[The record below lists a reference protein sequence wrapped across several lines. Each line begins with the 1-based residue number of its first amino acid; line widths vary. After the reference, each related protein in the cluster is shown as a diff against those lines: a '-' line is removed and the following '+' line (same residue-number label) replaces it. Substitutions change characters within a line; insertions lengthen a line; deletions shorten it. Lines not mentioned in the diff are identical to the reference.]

1 MAPLP
6 RPRMTEPRMSPFHPM
21 THESLRAW
29 DEYTSF
35 LARLHESTGID
46 DALQLATEAIAACG
60 LFHCAVISLHDGQGN
75 LGPIGY
81 HGVPKELID
90 GARRAPRVS
99 KDVRESILREEF
111 RRGQS
116 YYVPVESGLDLN
128 DIARRIPPQVPLDS
142 TGSWQPGDEL
152 FTPLRRPD
160 GDVFGFCSVDN
171 PCDGQRPD
179 QATLDVLEMLV
190 AATSEHIQIIQLQDS
205 LAHEQARF
213 DRLLTLT
220 GDVHYRIDL
229 ERRCFTSVSEAIAQM
244 TGADPTEF
252 VDLPFAD
259 WLRKFVHPDDRER
272 VCLGP
277 DDAERVHGDDVDW
290 SVTSEYRIVHRDGT
304 IRWVRDSSL
313 AQLDDDGLLIGF
325 DGLLRD
331 ITRSHRLTQAL
342 ADVQRD
348 YHLMVDKTRDLVYM
362 HDDNGRIVYVSPS
375 VEQYLGVTP
384 EDIVGSHFSEWLSD
398 SPMNQI
404 AFDLVETQI
413 HGQQQGE
420 PHILELRA
428 RNGRLLTMEFNEAL
442 VFDDNGQVVGVQ
454 GVGRDVTERERTMA
468 ELRDS
473 RKRLDAANTALKS
486 LVAQSRA
493 RQERTV
499 DLNRRLEEKNAEL
512 ESFLHIVAHD
522 LRSPLVSIRGLA
534 GLLRRRY
541 ANQLDERG
549 HQITRQLGE
558 EASRLAQLV
567 GDVLTYAV
575 AGAEVAAPHE
585 VDLHVLLQ
593 TVWSR
598 LETQGLAHNATL
610 ATPSDSIAVR
620 GDPTALERVIENL
633 FVNAITHHSPER
645 ESQISV
651 EWNRDDT
658 GVTLQISDNGVGIP
672 PEDRPH
678 VFELFYRGRNADN
691 CGSGLGLAIVKRIID
706 AHHGTISCSP
716 NHPKGTTFTLR
727 LPHNSPTQSPI
738 E

>member
-1 MAPLP
+1 
-6 RPRMTEPRMSPFHPM
+6 MSPFHPM

-29 DEYTSF
+29 DEYTLF
-35 LARLHESTGID
+35 LARLHDSTDIN
-46 DALQLATEAIAACG
+46 DALQLTADAIAACA
-60 LFHCAVISLHDGQGN
+60 LFHCTVISLHDDHGN

-81 HGVPKELID
+81 YGVPKELID

-116 YYVPVESGLDLN
+116 YFVPVEAGLDLN
-128 DIARRIPPQVPLDS
+128 NIARRLPPQVPPDS

-179 QATLDVLEMLV
+179 QATLDFLEMLV
-190 AATSEHIQIIQLQDS
+190 ATASEHIQIIQLQDT
-205 LAHEQARF
+205 LAQERTRF

-220 GDVHYRIDL
+220 RDVHYRVDL
-229 ERRCFTSVSEAIAQM
+229 ERRCFTSVSDAIAQL
-244 TGADPTEF
+244 TGADPKDF
-252 VDLPFAD
+252 KDLPFAD

-272 VCLGP
+272 VSLGP
-277 DDAERVHGDDVDW
+277 DDADRLSDEDVDW
-290 SVTSEYRIVHRDGT
+290 SVTSQYRVVHRDGT

-313 AQLDDDGLLIGF
+313 ALLDEDGLLIGF

-331 ITRSHRLTQAL
+331 ITHSHRLTQAL

-348 YHLMVDKTRDLVYM
+348 YHLMVDKTRDLVYA
-362 HDDNGRIVYVSPS
+362 HDENGHIVYVSPS

-384 EDIVGSHFSEWLSD
+384 EDIVGRHFSEWLSD
-398 SPMNQI
+398 SPMNEI
-404 AFDLVETQI
+404 AFDLLELQMQ
-413 HGQQQGE
+413 GQQRGE
-420 PHILELRA
+420 PHMLELRA
-428 RNGRLLTMEFNEAL
+428 HDGRLLTMEFNETL
-442 VFDDNGQVVGVQ
+442 VFDDTGRVVGVQ

-468 ELRDS
+468 ELRES

-486 LVAQSRA
+486 LVAQSRV

-541 ANQLDERG
+541 TNQLDERG

-567 GDVLTYAV
+567 NDVLTYAM
-575 AGAEVAAPHE
+575 AGAEVATGHE
-585 VDLHVLLQ
+585 VDLHVMLQ
-593 TVWSR
+593 SVWSR
-598 LETQGLAHNATL
+598 METLGLAHNATL
-610 ATPSDSIAVR
+610 ATPSDSISVW
-620 GDPTALERVIENL
+620 GDPAALERVVENL
-633 FVNAITHHSPER
+633 LVNAITHQSPDR

-651 EWNRDDT
+651 EWDHDNS
-658 GVTLQISDNGVGIP
+658 GVTIRISDNGVGIP
-672 PEDRPH
+672 SEDRPH
-678 VFELFYRGRNADN
+678 VFELFYRGRDADN
-691 CGSGLGLAIVKRIID
+691 HGSGLGLAIVKRIID

-716 NHPKGTTFTLR
+716 NHPKGTMFTLR
-727 LPHNSPTQSPI
+727 LPHKAAKNASD
-738 E
+738 